1 MHASS
6 IFFSGFTKPLRQ
18 NPYLKVFPMVLSLL
32 IISVQGFFWQTLIQE
47 NKRGGF
53 LSRSKHSSQPL
64 STAFRYLDCCSFSP
78 VLLMVLICL
87 HQIFL
92 EGKPS
97 ISLKP
102 WSQEENFRLFWY
114 LLSCLLRIQRTMHWI
129 IPSGLP
135 KTYFFSYQLLFFSSS
150 FKNFLKKFYHPDTYT
165 MKGENKLQ
173 SIFFFW
179 MTSQMLQ
186 FSDEEILFDKM
197 NME

>member
-135 KTYFFSYQLLFFSSS
+135 KTYFFHTNYSFFPLH
-150 FKNFLKKFYHPDTYT
+150 LK
-165 MKGENKLQ
+165 
-173 SIFFFW
+173 FF
-179 MTSQMLQ
+179 
-186 FSDEEILFDKM
+186 
-197 NME
+197 